1 MSHNPLNFL
10 LTSRDVFYIRCS
22 VVRLCYEFPLLTAK
36 LVIPHGCDE
45 IVEIESVL
53 LATANPYC
61 IALTHTHHD
70 AHFESSVKSESTKAA
85 KENAE
90 KYYD

>member
-45 IVEIESVL
+45 IVEIELVL

-61 IALTHTHHD
+61 TALTHTHHD
-70 AHFESSVKSESTKAA
+70 ADFWGQGKT
-85 KENAE
+85 NITPP
-90 KYYD
+90 